1 MVINFLCPEKTADFA
16 DQHMNNDRKEELLT
30 RWMDDGLSEKEM
42 KELEPI
48 LASSPELHEERARFI
63 SLRERLRDCVPRE
76 LDPPFPDYFNSHL
89 ERLVK
94 AENSAPE
101 RREVSGSFSAFNR
114 RWLWWMAPAVTCAV
128 VFAFLLGMK
137 SAQSGNASSRLV
149 GSGSDSEVY
158 SPLTNVSTQVIL
170 DTNSDSTLLVVEGLA
185 PLSDSDLALGARFFN
200 GRHGYYVNF
209 KGTY

>member
-1 MVINFLCPEKTADFA
+1 
-16 DQHMNNDRKEELLT
+16 MNNDRKEELLT

-48 LASSPELHEERARFI
+48 LASSPELHEERARFLR
-63 SLRERLRDCVPRE
+63 LRERLRDSVPRE

-89 ERLVK
+89 EKLVK
-94 AENSAPE
+94 AENAAPGLKE
-101 RREVSGSFSAFNR
+101 DSGAFSAFNR
-114 RWLWWMAPAVTCAV
+114 RWLWWMGPAVTCAV

-137 SAQSGNASSRLV
+137 SGQSGNASSGLV
-149 GSGSDSEVY
+149 GSGSNSEVY

-185 PLSDSDLALGARFFN
+185 PLSDSDLVLGARSFD
-200 GRHGYYVNF
+200 GRHGYYVNVT
-209 KGTY
+209 KTY